1 MQNILMSVITVFLFI
16 TAPYPAHA
24 EEPAPSETT
33 EEVAPT
39 PSEEVAPS
47 DTESEKK
54 VEEVEKV
61 AEKAEATEATE
72 EVVAET
78 IPTTDQEAVED
89 ALALW
94 KALNSQDWP
103 LAIGFLVMILVY
115 IANRFGLKDKIGK
128 KAIPY
133 VSLAIGVLAA
143 VGVALASG
151 SSVAVA
157 LEAGVLAGLAAV
169 GSWEVLFKKI
179 LGSSEAPASSEE
191 VTEDA

>member
-1 MQNILMSVITVFLFI
+1 MQNILMSIITVFLFI

-24 EEPAPSETT
+24 EEPTPSETT

-47 DTESEKK
+47 DTEAEAEKK

-61 AEKAEATEATE
+61 EATE
-72 EVVAET
+72 EVVET

-179 LGSSEAPASSEE
+179 LGDSNDTSHE
-191 VTEDA
+191 VTEEA

>member
-1 MQNILMSVITVFLFI
+1 MQNILMSIITVFLFI

-61 AEKAEATEATE
+61 AEKAEATE

-94 KALNSQDWP
+94 EALNSQDWP

-133 VSLAIGVLAA
+133 VSLAMGVLAA

>member
-1 MQNILMSVITVFLFI
+1 MEAEMQNILMSIITVFLFI

-24 EEPAPSETT
+24 EEPTPSETT

-47 DTESEKK
+47 DTEAEAEKK

-61 AEKAEATEATE
+61 EATE
-72 EVVAET
+72 EVVET

-179 LGSSEAPASSEE
+179 LGDSNDTSHE
-191 VTEDA
+191 VTEEA

>member
-1 MQNILMSVITVFLFI
+1 MQNILMSIITVFLFI

-24 EEPAPSETT
+24 EEPTPSETT

-61 AEKAEATEATE
+61 AEKAEATE

-94 KALNSQDWP
+94 EALNSQDWP

-133 VSLAIGVLAA
+133 VSLAMGVLAA

>member
-1 MQNILMSVITVFLFI
+1 MQNILMSIITVFLFI

-24 EEPAPSETT
+24 EEPTPSETT

-61 AEKAEATEATE
+61 AEKAEATE
-72 EVVAET
+72 EVVVET

>member
-1 MQNILMSVITVFLFI
+1 MQNILMSIITVFLFI

-24 EEPAPSETT
+24 EEPTPSETT

-61 AEKAEATEATE
+61 EPKAEATE

-179 LGSSEAPASSEE
+179 LGDSKDTSHE
-191 VTEDA
+191 VTEEA

>member
-1 MQNILMSVITVFLFI
+1 MQNILMSIITVFLFI

-24 EEPAPSETT
+24 EEPTPSETT

-47 DTESEKK
+47 ETEVEKK

-61 AEKAEATEATE
+61 EDKAEEKAEATEE
-72 EVVAET
+72 VAET

-179 LGSSEAPASSEE
+179 LGDSKSTSHE
-191 VTEDA
+191 VTEEA